1 MQELNGGCSLGFNG
15 NRSFGILQLL
25 YLAGSLEIMQGELLE
40 WGDVR
45 SCCPVGVSTETP
57 TTGCETGSSV
67 SS

>member
-1 MQELNGGCSLGFNG
+1 MQELNGGCSLAINR
-15 NRSFGILQLL
+15 NRSFGILQFL

-45 SCCPVGVSTETP
+45 SWCPVSVSPQTCTA
-57 TTGCETGSSV
+57 GCETGPSV